1 MALAVAAMLTV
12 LAGPASADS
21 CTAGTCTATFGP
33 GTATWTV
40 PAGLTSA
47 MFTVDGAQGGSSSS
61 GVAAGGLGGEVS
73 ATLRDLTANEQM
85 TVTVGRA
92 GGVNAGGS
100 NGGGG
105 VANGAGG
112 GGGFS
117 SVADGSGT
125 LLLVAGGGGGG
136 GTGGSSPSGE
146 PVPGGAGGA
155 GGLQGTNG
163 GDGAVLG
170 GSVDYD
176 LEAGG
181 GASGGN
187 GGSGGGGAGL
197 STGIADA
204 GAPACTGPILPLT
217 GGGGAAN
224 GHEGGADVPGDD
236 PVGGDGGGGGGGG
249 WVGGGAGGGTATVTC
264 PDGTSVFSGG
274 GGGGGSSLGPA
285 GATFTTGAHSGD
297 GMVTITYAT
306 ATAVNPGA
314 QSNVAGRPVSVPID
328 ATGPSGGTLSYSAA
342 GLPDGLSIDS
352 NTGVISGT
360 PTTAQS
366 SSVTVTVTTTAGASS
381 SVSFQWTITIPV
393 TNPGAQNS
401 VDWVAVS
408 LPIQASTPS
417 GQTLTYSAAGLPDG
431 LSIDPN
437 TGVIS
442 GTPTTTQS
450 SSVTVTVTTTAG
462 ASSSVSFQW
471 TITTP
476 VTNPGAQSNVAGR
489 PVSVPIDATGPSGQT
504 LTYSAAG
511 LPDGL
516 SIDPNTGVISGTPTT
531 VQSSSVTVTVTTTA
545 GASSSVSFQWT
556 ITIPVT
562 NPGAQNSVDSAA
574 VSFPIHASDPSGGTL
589 SYSAAGLPDG
599 LSIDERTGVISGEPT
614 SPNGR
619 YSVTVTVTDAA
630 GASGSVSFEWTITIP
645 VMIGAGAQT
654 STAGAQLSLP
664 IRLLHP
670 PNDQTITY
678 VATGLPDGLS
688 IDSGTGVISGTPT
701 TAGSSSVTV
710 TAQGL
715 NTNGTPSKVASVSF
729 TWTVIAA
736 PPVATDTISNDEAL
750 LPGSSLSS
758 NNGTFVL
765 KMQSDGNLV
774 LYTDAG
780 VPLWAS
786 NTNGTSTGNYAVMQ
800 SDGNLVVYSSTH
812 QPLWASN
819 TSGNPG
825 AKLVMQDDGNL
836 VIYSATGTPLWAS
849 NTAGQ

>member
-1 MALAVAAMLTV
+1 MFGSWLRGVGFGLGARGGSAMALAVAAMLTV

-471 TITTP
+471 TIT
-476 VTNPGAQSNVAGR
+476 
-489 PVSVPIDATGPSGQT
+489 
-504 LTYSAAG
+504 
-511 LPDGL
+511 
-516 SIDPNTGVISGTPTT
+516 
-531 VQSSSVTVTVTTTA
+531 
-545 GASSSVSFQWT
+545 
-556 ITIPVT
+556 IPVT